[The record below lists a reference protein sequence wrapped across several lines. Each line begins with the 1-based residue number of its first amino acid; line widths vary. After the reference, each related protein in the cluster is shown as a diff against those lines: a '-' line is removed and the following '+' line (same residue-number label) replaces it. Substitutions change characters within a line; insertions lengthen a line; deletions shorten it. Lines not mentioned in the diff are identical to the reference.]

1 METEPQIIFHG
12 MDASPAVTSEIRGK
26 IGKLEQVFQRITSCR
41 VIVEK
46 RTARGH
52 KGHLYQVAVE
62 AEVPG
67 GVIVVNKKPGDLAA
81 HEDLHVA
88 IRDSFNAARRQLDD
102 YVRKMKGVQVKSH
115 PEKHHGQVV
124 RLFTVEGYG
133 FIRSSGGLEVY
144 FQRDSVI
151 GSDWERLDLGTD
163 LEFSL
168 MDGEKGPFAVNVSLR
183 S

>member
-1 METEPQIIFHG
+1 METEPQIVFHG
-12 MDASPAVTSEIRGK
+12 MDSSPAVSSEIHEK
-26 IGKLEQVFQRITSCR
+26 IGKLEQVFDRMTSCR
-41 VIVEK
+41 VVVEK
-46 RTARGH
+46 RTSRGN

-67 GVIVVNKKPGDLAA
+67 GMIVVNKKPGDLGA
-81 HEDLHVA
+81 HEDLHGA
-88 IRDSFNAARRQLDD
+88 LRDSFNAARRQLDD
-102 YVRKMKGVQVKSH
+102 YVRKMKGVHVKSH
-115 PEKHHGQVV
+115 PEKHHGRVV
-124 RLFTVEGYG
+124 RLFPDEGYG
-133 FIRSSGGLEVY
+133 FIKSSGGLEVY

-151 GSDWERLDLGTD
+151 GSDWDRLDLETD